1 MFLFQREAGKAGWPV
16 WWWRREWAESQPS
29 TTGGGREPTTVN
41 VKRCTADG
49 CGRFVRTGE
58 TFCRTH
64 EPPVSGGETGPVWRL
79 SSLGSPPLAKGEGED
94 DEETAG
100 ERRRRAEVRFRRRLK
115 QGDYQSLFE
124 GRLKEVIAQAA
135 AERSLT
141 DEIGALRFV
150 LARLLAE
157 EEDVTKLA
165 TSVAR
170 VATVAIQAAR
180 TQRAIS
186 GELADGLTEALTQIL
201 TELDG

>member
-1 MFLFQREAGKAGWPV
+1 M
-16 WWWRREWAESQPS
+16 
-29 TTGGGREPTTVN
+29 
-41 VKRCTADG
+41 
-49 CGRFVRTGE
+49 
-58 TFCRTH
+58 
-64 EPPVSGGETGPVWRL
+64 
-79 SSLGSPPLAKGEGED
+79 
-94 DEETAG
+94 
-100 ERRRRAEVRFRRRLK
+100 RFRRRLK

>member
-1 MFLFQREAGKAGWPV
+1 MRVG
-16 WWWRREWAESQPS
+16 
-29 TTGGGREPTTVN
+29 
-41 VKRCTADG
+41 D
-49 CGRFVRTGE
+49 
-58 TFCRTH
+58 TFCRKH
-64 EPPVSGGETGPVWRL
+64 GSHVPDGETGPVWRL
-79 SSLGSPPLAKGEGED
+79 VPMGSPPFTESDGEE

-100 ERRRRAEVRFRRRLK
+100 ERRRRAAVRFRRRLK
-115 QGDYQSLFE
+115 QGDYQGVFE
-124 GRLKEVIAQAA
+124 GWLKEVIAQAA

-157 EEDVTKLA
+157 EDDLTKLA
-165 TSVAR
+165 TGVAR

>member
-1 MFLFQREAGKAGWPV
+1 M
-16 WWWRREWAESQPS
+16 
-29 TTGGGREPTTVN
+29 
-41 VKRCTADG
+41 
-49 CGRFVRTGE
+49 
-58 TFCRTH
+58 
-64 EPPVSGGETGPVWRL
+64 WRL
-79 SSLGSPPLAKGEGED
+79 VPAGSPPFTESDGEE

-100 ERRRRAEVRFRRRLK
+100 ERRRRAAVRFRRRLK
-115 QGDYQSLFE
+115 QGDYQGLFE

-157 EEDVTKLA
+157 EDDLTKLA
-165 TSVAR
+165 TGVAR

-186 GELADGLTEALTQIL
+186 GELPDGLTEALTQIL

>member
-1 MFLFQREAGKAGWPV
+1 M
-16 WWWRREWAESQPS
+16 
-29 TTGGGREPTTVN
+29 N
-41 VKRCTADG
+41 VKRCATEG
-49 CGRFVRTGE
+49 CGRFVRAGE
-58 TFCRTH
+58 TFCRKH
-64 EPPVSGGETGPVWRL
+64 ESRTWDGETGPAWRG
-79 SSLGSPPLAKGEGED
+79 SAAGSLPVAGSDGED
-94 DEETAG
+94 DEESAG

-115 QGDYQSLFE
+115 QGDYQRLFE
-124 GRLKEVIAQAA
+124 GRLKEVIGQAA

>member
-1 MFLFQREAGKAGWPV
+1 MRVG
-16 WWWRREWAESQPS
+16 
-29 TTGGGREPTTVN
+29 
-41 VKRCTADG
+41 D
-49 CGRFVRTGE
+49 
-58 TFCRTH
+58 TFCRKH
-64 EPPVSGGETGPVWRL
+64 GSHVPDGETGPVWQL
-79 SSLGSPPLAKGEGED
+79 VPAGSPPFTESDGEE

-100 ERRRRAEVRFRRRLK
+100 ERRRRAAVRFRRRLK
-115 QGDYQSLFE
+115 QGDYQGLFE

-157 EEDVTKLA
+157 EDDLTKLA

-186 GELADGLTEALTQIL
+186 GELADGLTEALT
-201 TELDG
+201 